1 MTTLTGEK
9 IKEIRR
15 LVSKHKRAKISWVAK
30 VSHIPE
36 ETLRAEIKTLGLIIE
51 KDELLIRSWKDERF
65 DQIKKRFLNLILDYS
80 TFTFKPYKEE
90 DEPLQT
96 IFLLLSNKITVVSEP
111 DATALKE
118 SLLKELKNKNLN
130 ELKHLLPL
138 RKYAEMILLHK
149 PQINLTKQAMQSLLG
164 LATNTEK
171 SFSHESK
178 ILIQKNYQILE
189 VSNNPYKFLKFK
201 YDGSKELVF
210 PAHVLKEIIS
220 LLTEKFNRAMRL
232 AHFNDKSMSLDA
244 QFETITTLN
253 NYLQANNIKP
263 NPEIER
269 LISSTNLFVVPD
281 MDAKH
286 VLHQWREDFEKLLR
300 GEAVLKGF
308 QMYAGPINISDPKQL
323 VNFAADMMKQ
333 NLQDAPVVVLLGTL
347 SNDPSFYDAWYLLA
361 RYFVGNNLFF
371 DASRCYK
378 KAIEIKPEQF
388 NLYIDL
394 ATIYLNLFKYND
406 AIEIL
411 ETVIRKRPEFI
422 EALELLVMTYI
433 HVGDTTKAI
442 EWNRKLR
449 SLQGKHK

>member
-1 MTTLTGEK
+1 MRDDGFLTTLTGEK

-36 ETLRAEIKTLGLIIE
+36 ETLRAEIKTLGLIIK

-80 TFTFKPYKEE
+80 TFTFKSYKEE

-178 ILIQKNYQILE
+178 ILIQK
-189 VSNNPYKFLKFK
+189 K
-201 YDGSKELVF
+201 
-210 PAHVLKEIIS
+210 
-220 LLTEKFNRAMRL
+220 
-232 AHFNDKSMSLDA
+232 
-244 QFETITTLN
+244 
-253 NYLQANNIKP
+253 
-263 NPEIER
+263 
-269 LISSTNLFVVPD
+269 
-281 MDAKH
+281 
-286 VLHQWREDFEKLLR
+286 
-300 GEAVLKGF
+300 
-308 QMYAGPINISDPKQL
+308 
-323 VNFAADMMKQ
+323 
-333 NLQDAPVVVLLGTL
+333 L
-347 SNDPSFYDAWYLLA
+347 SNP
-361 RYFVGNNLFF
+361 
-371 DASRCYK
+371 
-378 KAIEIKPEQF
+378 
-388 NLYIDL
+388 
-394 ATIYLNLFKYND
+394 
-406 AIEIL
+406 
-411 ETVIRKRPEFI
+411 
-422 EALELLVMTYI
+422 
-433 HVGDTTKAI
+433 
-442 EWNRKLR
+442 
-449 SLQGKHK
+449 